1 MKLNHKAISIA
12 LLIANAGVA
21 ASAQAGSIQNMERER
36 AIMLQTMLDPN
47 MPHEE
52 RHSKSTISQRRLIDL
67 ERIVLRDKSLIGRNT
82 PIVNRIFSNYDT
94 TFLVHASA
102 EKNLNVTD
110 HWFEQMGLSTKSL
123 MAASR
128 RRR

>member
-47 MPHEE
+47 MTHEE

>member
-12 LLIANAGVA
+12 LLIANAGAA

-47 MPHEE
+47 MTHEE

-67 ERIVLRDKSLIGRNT
+67 ERIVLRDKSLVGRNT